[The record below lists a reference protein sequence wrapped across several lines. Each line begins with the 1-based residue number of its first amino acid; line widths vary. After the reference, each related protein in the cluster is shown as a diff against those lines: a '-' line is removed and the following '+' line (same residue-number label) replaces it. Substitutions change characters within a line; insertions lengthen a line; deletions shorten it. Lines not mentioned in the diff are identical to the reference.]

1 MSNIA
6 KRQSDAIEPKDKKAH
21 LVKTP
26 RGTTTLGQRTASGW
40 AKAACVGFGVALL
53 GTLIAGF
60 MLPDK
65 SAVVAVAAP
74 VLLAAMGFT
83 RLDLFESFK
92 GGGLEL
98 KLRQATADAEHA
110 TEEAKATLAE
120 VRALGA
126 SLARLSLDA
135 LARANLL
142 GEFRWSDKIRLRDDL
157 KHQLQKLGVSEDE
170 IDDADRIFRELMRY
184 RLADRV
190 VDAAREACQVERNG
204 VIDADYMA
212 FQSKTQ
218 DVFDFGSMS
227 VPKAGHLRELVKDYI
242 DEDVERCLR
251 DYEHFETTGQL
262 TERTL
267 LDGRKNEHRERAER
281 VSRKVE
287 ARKLKLA
294 E

>member
-1 MSNIA
+1 MSNPA
-6 KRQSDAIEPKDKKAH
+6 KRQPDAIEPKKAH
-21 LVKTP
+21 LVETP
-26 RGTTTLGQRTASGW
+26 RGTTTVGHRTASGW

-60 MLPDK
+60 ILPDK

-126 SLARLSLDA
+126 SLARLSLNA
-135 LARANLL
+135 LARANVI

-170 IDDADRIFRELMRY
+170 IDDADMMFREFMRF
-184 RLADRV
+184 RLAHRV
-190 VDAAREACQVERNG
+190 VEAAREACQVERNG
-204 VIDADYMA
+204 ATDAEYMA

-218 DVFDFGSMS
+218 DAFDFSTFR
-227 VPKAGHLRELVKDYI
+227 LWL
-242 DEDVERCLR
+242 DV
-251 DYEHFETTGQL
+251 GP
-262 TERTL
+262 
-267 LDGRKNEHRERAER
+267 DGRT
-281 VSRKVE
+281 SS
-287 ARKLKLA
+287 
-294 E
+294 